1 MTGGHFGRHAR
12 LLALAAALAA
22 LAPAPSAIAAAPAGA
37 TTSQV
42 AAGKQ
47 IFLTGTS
54 PAGDDIIAVMA
65 GDTQLPAS
73 ALPCSSC
80 HGDEGEGNPEGGVS
94 PTNLTWPSLTRPYD
108 VETSAGRK
116 HGPYTPALLKRAIAM
131 GVDSAGNE
139 LHVAMPRYR
148 MSVEDMEALVAY
160 IQHLGQES
168 DPGVSEKSLR
178 IGTLLPPPGPLAE
191 VGQAIHEVLAAWVD
205 QINGEGGLYGRK
217 LDLVSL
223 TLPADQLD
231 WPEAVAA
238 FLDRGGPPPAAGA
251 EGSPAAS
258 DSAEGGAAAQGTSE
272 NPGIF
277 ALVGAFV
284 AGSEDHLSDLLQK
297 RAVPMI
303 GPFTL
308 RPKLDR
314 PVNPWIFYLLPG
326 LSEQGRALVRFA
338 LGRHPE
344 LIGKTDQASPPKATV
359 LYPPDPFLS
368 EVARDMVAEAHELG
382 CERCDEETYHAGA
395 IDALRMASKLATFDT
410 EVIFFLGDG
419 RDRQI
424 LLSGSDHF
432 NWRPE
437 VYVPGSMAG
446 PEALATPAAFQDRFY
461 LAFPTLPGDRSPD
474 ATEAYKK
481 LADEHHLS
489 RAHLST
495 QLATLAA
502 ARVFQ
507 EGVKR
512 AGRDLSRKKLV
523 AALEDLYKWDSGLTP
538 PLTFTPNRRVGAQ
551 GAYIVALDLK
561 GEAFKRVGG
570 WVDVPEQ
577 DAAKP

>member
-1 MTGGHFGRHAR
+1 MARGHLGGGV
-12 LLALAAALAA
+12 LLAALAAALAT
-22 LAPAPSAIAAAPAGA
+22 LAPAAAPAA
-37 TTSQV
+37 EPALSKL

-47 IFLTGTS
+47 IFHTGTS
-54 PAGDDIIAVMA
+54 PDGGDILAVMA
-65 GDTQLPAS
+65 GDTELPAS

-80 HGDEGEGNPEGGVS
+80 HGEEGQGNPEGGVS
-94 PTNLTWPSLTRPYD
+94 PTNLTWPSLTRTYD
-108 VETSAGRK
+108 VQTSAGRK

-131 GVDSAGNE
+131 GLDSAGNE

-148 MSVEDMEALVAY
+148 MSVEDMEALVTY

-168 DPGVSEKSLR
+168 DPGVSETFLR

-191 VGQAIHEVLAAWVD
+191 VGQAIHDVLAAWVAEVND
-205 QINGEGGLYGRK
+205 AGGLYGRK
-217 LDLVSL
+217 LELVSL
-223 TLPADQLD
+223 TLPEDRIG
-231 WPEAVAA
+231 WPDAVAA
-238 FLDRGGPPPAAGA
+238 FLDRGSPPTAAAAAAPPPAPGSGEDAGA
-251 EGSPAAS
+251 APETG
-258 DSAEGGAAAQGTSE
+258 E
-272 NPGIF
+272 NPGVF

-284 AGSEDHLSDLLQK
+284 AGSEDHLGELLQK
-297 RAVPMI
+297 REVPLI

-314 PVNPWIFYLLPG
+314 PVNPWVFYLLPG

-359 LYPPDPFLS
+359 LYPDDPFLS
-368 EVARDMVAEAHELG
+368 EVARDMLDEARKLG

-410 EVIFFLGDG
+410 QVIFFLGEG

-461 LAFPTLPGDRSPD
+461 IAFPTLPGDRSPD
-474 ATEAYKK
+474 GTKAYRK
-481 LADEHHLS
+481 LADDHHLS

-512 AGRDLSRKKLV
+512 AGRDLSRKKLLT
-523 AALEDLYKWDSGLTP
+523 ALENLYQWDSGLTP
-538 PLTFTPNRRVGAQ
+538 PLTFSANRRVGAQ
-551 GAYIVALDLK
+551 GAYIVTLDLK

-570 WVDVPEQ
+570 WVNVPEE
-577 DAAKP
+577 ASP